1 MVNPDSYTDNDGI
14 REIDVTIY
22 DDYPIYLMENA
33 WTLDDVADI
42 QSAKSA
48 QKPGQPA
55 GNRFNSN
62 EYFRADTFNPA
73 DPSSAPRPN

>member
-33 WTLDDVADI
+33 
-42 QSAKSA
+42 
-48 QKPGQPA
+48 
-55 GNRFNSN
+55 
-62 EYFRADTFNPA
+62 
-73 DPSSAPRPN
+73 